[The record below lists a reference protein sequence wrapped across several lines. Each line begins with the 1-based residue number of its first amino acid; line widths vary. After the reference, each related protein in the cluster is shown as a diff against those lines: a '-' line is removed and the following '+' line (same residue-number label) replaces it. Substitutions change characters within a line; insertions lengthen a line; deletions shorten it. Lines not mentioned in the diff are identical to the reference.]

1 MAETDRRM
9 SDSQVEVSHDA
20 FLGGALTVAQ
30 PVEGY
35 RAGIDPVLL
44 AACIDAHP
52 GQTVLDVG
60 AGVGVASLCLAHRV
74 PDLSITALEIQPEL
88 LNLLAR
94 NVNANSLDRCV
105 ECVAADILAPPA
117 GLKQRHWDHVMFNP
131 PYYAPETAMS
141 APNQIKA
148 HSNMIHKGS
157 LENWLDFALKRLK
170 PKGQVSLIHRADAL
184 DQILQ
189 YLTPR
194 AGAVRVLPLWPRAG
208 VPAKRIIVS
217 AVKGAGGPLTLLPGL
232 CLHKDG
238 RAFTPAAD
246 SILRH
251 GAALEQ
257 SEG

>member
-9 SDSQVEVSHDA
+9 PDSRLEVSQDA
-20 FLGGALTVAQ
+20 FLGGALKITQ
-30 PVEGY
+30 PIKGY

-44 AACIDAHP
+44 AASVDAHA
-52 GQTVLDVG
+52 GQSVLDLG

-74 PDLSITALEIQPEL
+74 ADLSITALEIQPEL
-88 LNLLAR
+88 LDLLAK
-94 NVNANSLDRCV
+94 NVDTNGFDHCV
-105 ECVAADILAPPA
+105 ECEGADILVPPDWI
-117 GLKQRHWDHVMFNP
+117 KQRHWDHVIFNP
-131 PYYAPETAMS
+131 PYYAPESAMS
-141 APNQIKA
+141 APNSIKA
-148 HSNMIHKGS
+148 QSNMIHEGG
-157 LENWLDFALKRLK
+157 LEDWMDFALKRLR

-194 AGAVRVLPLWPRAG
+194 AGTVKVLPLWPRAG

-232 CLHKDG
+232 CLHENG

-251 GAALEQ
+251 GAALKLE
-257 SEG
+257 